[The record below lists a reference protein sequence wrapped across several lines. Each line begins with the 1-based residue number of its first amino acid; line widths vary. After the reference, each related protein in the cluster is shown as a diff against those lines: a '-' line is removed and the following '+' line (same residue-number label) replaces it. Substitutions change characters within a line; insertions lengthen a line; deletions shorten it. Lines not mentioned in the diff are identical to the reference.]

1 MYDYRENVKQDVLE
15 YIEENAGYLKVS
27 NKDELEEELY
37 DSLWTTDSVTG
48 NASGSYTF
56 NTYKAEENL
65 NGNWGLLQEALEDF
79 GCDELNPIEM
89 GAEWCDVTIRC
100 YLLCPCIAEVIEELD
115 KEVLDK
121 IFEQNK
127 DE

>member
-1 MYDYRENVKQDVLE
+1 MEYFEDVQKRL
-15 YIEENAGYLKVS
+15 I
-27 NKDELEEELY
+27 
-37 DSLWTTDSVTG
+37 
-48 NASGSYTF
+48 F
-56 NTYKAEENL
+56 
-65 NGNWGLLQEALEDF
+65 
-79 GCDELNPIEM
+79 DELNPIEM

-100 YLLCPCIAEVIEELD
+100 YLLRPCIAEVIEELD

>member
-15 YIEENAGYLKVS
+15 YIEENAGYLKAS

-65 NGNWGLLQEALEDF
+65 
-79 GCDELNPIEM
+79 
-89 GAEWCDVTIRC
+89 RC

>member
-15 YIEENAGYLKVS
+15 YIEENVGYLKAS

-56 NTYKAEENL
+56 NTCKAEENL

-89 GAEWCDVTIRC
+89 GAEWCDVIIRC
-100 YLLCPCIAEVIEELD
+100 YLLRPCIAEVIEELD

>member
-15 YIEENAGYLKVS
+15 YIEENAGYLKAS

-79 GCDELNPIEM
+79 G
-89 GAEWCDVTIRC
+89 GAT
-100 YLLCPCIAEVIEELD
+100 LPLD
-115 KEVLDK
+115 A
-121 IFEQNK
+121 IFYVRV
-127 DE
+127 

>member
-1 MYDYRENVKQDVLE
+1 MYDYRENVKQDVLD
-15 YIEENAGYLKVS
+15 YIEENAGYLKAS
-27 NKDELEEELY
+27 DKDELEEELY
-37 DSLWTTDSVTG
+37 DSLWTIDSVTG

-56 NTYKAEENL
+56 NTYEAEENL

-79 GCDELNPIEM
+79 GCDELNPVEK
-89 GAEWCDVTIRC
+89 GAEWCDVAIRC
-100 YLLCPCIAEVIEELD
+100 YLLYPCIAEVVEELD

>member
-15 YIEENAGYLKVS
+15 YIEENAGYLKAS

-65 NGNWGLLQEALEDF
+65 NGNWGLL
-79 GCDELNPIEM
+79 
-89 GAEWCDVTIRC
+89 
-100 YLLCPCIAEVIEELD
+100 
-115 KEVLDK
+115 
-121 IFEQNK
+121 
-127 DE
+127 